1 MSAPVHRNNSESKKE
16 LGLLDRFFLN
26 VERLVYTYS
35 VAVIL
40 VSLLVAGL
48 SIWITVEKLSF
59 KNNRGDLV
67 AKNLDYVEVYEK
79 YRQEF
84 EDFDGMMVVVA
95 DEDPENMKTAL

>member
-1 MSAPVHRNNSESKKE
+1 MSAPVHRNNSKPTKE

-67 AKNLDYVEVYEK
+67 AKNLDYVEVY
-79 YRQEF
+79 
-84 EDFDGMMVVVA
+84 
-95 DEDPENMKTAL
+95 